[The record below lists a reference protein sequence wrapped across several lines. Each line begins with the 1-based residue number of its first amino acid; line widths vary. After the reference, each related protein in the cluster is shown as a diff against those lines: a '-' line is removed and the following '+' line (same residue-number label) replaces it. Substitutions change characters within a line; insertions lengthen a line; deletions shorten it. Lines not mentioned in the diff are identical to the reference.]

1 MGLLDVETEF
11 DRSKTTCQVEAM
23 VLPGSWVMGQGA
35 GESTPAL
42 KGYEIHMGRTTG
54 NVGLFQIKRLLSHS
68 EFRIPNSELVPDGSA
83 KGTVWG
89 TYLHGI
95 FDNDRFRRD
104 LINALQVKR
113 GHQPVDDVTDYA
125 QARDKAL
132 DQWAEVL
139 KEHIDIGFIDG
150 LLNG

>member
-1 MGLLDVETEF
+1 
-11 DRSKTTCQVEAM
+11 
-23 VLPGSWVMGQGA
+23 MGQGA

-54 NVGLFQIKRLLSHS
+54 NVGLFQIKRLSSHS